1 MSDNLVLGTATPHV
15 ESWSDTVNN
24 MYSTVGSLAGLKVTI
39 ALDFTSTTTG
49 KAWHISVGGFQLI
62 DETTDNSTTH
72 FENTVTIDSTSDT
85 SINWAIDNKVVSGKT
100 GLTVANLIIVAWDD
114 PNTPPDTTW
123 RPAAS
128 ETTTT
133 STTKPTTTTTTSTS
147 TTTTTTVKPT
157 TTTTSTSTSTTTTTT
172 KPTTTTTTTVKPT
185 TTTTTTVKPT
195 TTTTTVK
202 PTTTTTTTYPPN
214 KAPCVIPYVGTVPC
228 NQLEQGFSI
237 EFTANGS
244 ASSLSFKIDDTEL
257 ASSNAVAAGDVI
269 RLNGFSYTQN
279 GLSIVS
285 KTNKAYFILQPDKPN
300 RITCNVPGTVRILGF
315 QNLYA

>member
-15 ESWSDTVNN
+15 ERYSDTVNN
-24 MYSTVGSLAGLKVTI
+24 MYSTVGSLAGMKVTI

-85 SINWAIDNKVVSGKT
+85 SINWAIDDKINSGKT

-147 TTTTTTVKPT
+147 TT
-157 TTTTSTSTSTTTTTT
+157 S
-172 KPTTTTTTTVKPT
+172 TTTVKPT
-185 TTTTTTVKPT
+185 TTTTTTT
-195 TTTTTVK
+195 F
-202 PTTTTTTTYPPN
+202 PPN
-214 KAPCVIPYVGTVPC
+214 KSQCVVPYVGSVPC
-228 NQLEQGFSI
+228 NQLEQGFTVQ
-237 EFTANGS
+237 FTATGS

-257 ASSNAVAAGDVI
+257 TSSNAVAVGDVFM
-269 RLNGFSYTQN
+269 LNGFSYTQN

-300 RITCNVPGTVRILGF
+300 RITCNVPGTVRIIGF

>member
-15 ESWSDTVNN
+15 ENYSDTVNG

-39 ALDFTSTTTG
+39 ALDFTSNTTG

-62 DETTDNSTTH
+62 DESTDNSTTH

-85 SINWAIDNKVVSGKT
+85 SINWAIDDKKGSGKT
-100 GLTVANLIIVAWDD
+100 GFTVANLIIVAWDD

-133 STTKPTTTTTTSTS
+133 TTTKPTTTTTS
-147 TTTTTTVKPT
+147 TTTKPT
-157 TTTTSTSTSTTTTTT
+157 TTTSTTTKPTTTTTTT
-172 KPTTTTTTTVKPT
+172 KPTTTTTSTTTKPTTTTSTTTKPT
-185 TTTTTTVKPT
+185 TTTTTTT
-195 TTTTTVK
+195 F
-202 PTTTTTTTYPPN
+202 PPN
-214 KAPCVIPYVGTVPC
+214 KTPCVVPYVGSVPC
-228 NQLEQGFSI
+228 NQLEQGFI
-237 EFTANGS
+237 VQFTATGS

-257 ASSNAVAAGDVI
+257 TSSNAVAAGDVFL
-269 RLNGFSYTQN
+269 LNGFSYTQN

-285 KTNKAYFILQPDKPN
+285 KTNKAYFVLQPDKPN